1 MFGDNSDKALF
12 AMLEKY
18 EGDAHRLHR
27 VSFSLAFAARKKAE
41 HALNEILALGLPG
54 VVVPFGRCW
63 RIVTSKT
70 MSVRLSSLTG
80 MRLVFEDIAWRTGGT
95 YVGWETEILLENEPN
110 EQN

>member
-18 EGDAHRLHR
+18 EGDTHRMHR
-27 VSFSLAFAARKKAE
+27 VSFTLAFAARKKAE

-95 YVGWETEILLENEPN
+95 YVGWETEILRSEEAG
-110 EQN
+110 ERT